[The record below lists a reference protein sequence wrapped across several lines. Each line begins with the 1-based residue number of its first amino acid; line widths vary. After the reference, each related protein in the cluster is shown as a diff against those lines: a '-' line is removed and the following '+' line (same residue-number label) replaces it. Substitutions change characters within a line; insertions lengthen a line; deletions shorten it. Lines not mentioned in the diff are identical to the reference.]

1 MKLSIG
7 ADEEQDVE
15 LDFSKATPVSIK
27 TSPFD
32 EAEILKSSSENGVF
46 TFQYVN
52 TFKKFSEGLA
62 AIERDGKQGYI
73 NKEGKNVIPCRYES
87 AHNFSEG
94 LAAKEWSGKWG
105 FVDKT
110 GKEVIPCIYKDVG
123 DFSEGYAQ
131 VQRTWDGQWGFIDKN
146 GTYGW
151 IPENQIRRMEAI
163 EDESRRLL

>member
-1 MKLSIG
+1 LFWG
-7 ADEEQDVE
+7 N
-15 LDFSKATPVSIK
+15 F
-27 TSPFD
+27 
-32 EAEILKSSSENGVF
+32 
-46 TFQYVN
+46 Y
-52 TFKKFSEGLA
+52 
-62 AIERDGKQGYI
+62 
-73 NKEGKNVIPCRYES
+73 
-87 AHNFSEG
+87 NFSEG

-146 GTYGW
+146 GRYGW

-163 EDESRRLL
+163 EDESRHLL